1 MTTFRVHISAG
12 GLKSNPVQLLSELM
26 RELHGAGGIIPGALS
41 SPPGNSATGFT
52 YLFLNE
58 DYGSCGDFRKRL
70 QGLVETKV
78 CCPVELS
85 VERKDGSSGLWII
98 D

>member
-1 MTTFRVHISAG
+1 MPTFRVHISSL
-12 GLKSNPVQLLSELM
+12 GLQINPVQLLSELM
-26 RELHGAGGIIPGALS
+26 RELHGAGGIIPVAPS
-41 SPPGNSATGFT
+41 SPSGNSPTGFT

-58 DYGSCGDFRKRL
+58 DYGTCGDFRKRL

-78 CCPVELS
+78 CCPVALS
-85 VERKDGSSGLWII
+85 VERKDDASGLWVI